1 LAPFNILLTKTA
13 ACIEQPYSEGLVRP
27 RDERPNDSHAAEKRD
42 ESSSLHVTHERSLGA
57 IPKDYHFA
65 TGRRVRN
72 GTKSALHSGQAE
84 VR

>member
-1 LAPFNILLTKTA
+1 
-13 ACIEQPYSEGLVRP
+13 VRP

-84 VR
+84 VRYQRTSPKFYWRTAFRLCKESWA